1 MSKEMFYLHVRP
13 SIPELRAAI
22 DSLKI
27 YDATKRIALENAIE
41 DSVKDMAKVARQ
53 KVPVDSGKLKKSIFS
68 KMNRKIF
75 TGYFGA
81 KAHHAHLIER
91 GAKASTTKPKN
102 QKVLAFSTG
111 GAQVFATFA
120 NIPARSAQPF
130 VRPAYNEVLPK
141 LIQRIR
147 RAMQP

>member
-1 MSKEMFYLHVRP
+1 MSKEGFYMYVRP
-13 SIPELRAAI
+13 SIPELRTAI

-27 YDATKRIALENAIE
+27 YDATKRIALEDAIE

-68 KMNRKIF
+68 KMYRKAF

-102 QKVLAFSTG
+102 KKVLAFSTG
-111 GAQVFATFA
+111 GAQVFSTFA
-120 NIPARSAQPF
+120 NIPARAAHPF
-130 VRPAYNEVLPK
+130 IRPAYDEVLPK
-141 LIQRIR
+141 LITRIKK
-147 RAMQP
+147 AMQP